1 MLRATLA
8 MTILTFGFFSL
19 AQERC
24 GTKNPQTGVFE
35 NWMSDKIQLK
45 KRRSAENAR
54 TLVSPVYQIPVVVH
68 ILHQGEAIGTGSNL
82 SFNRIK
88 GQIDSLNADFR
99 RFNADTVNTPSEF
112 LPVAADAGIEFV
124 LARQN
129 PEGHPTNGISRVEVP
144 RAYNPKALDDLI
156 TIRSLAY
163 WPVDQY
169 LNIYVGQLRS
179 GTARSLLGYTI
190 FPETDLAGINDDPD
204 RLYLDAVFVDYRFFG
219 SNVVSL
225 RNRSFESRG
234 RTLTHELGHFLGLR
248 HIWGDGNCDFDDF
261 VDDTPK
267 ADADNIR
274 YTSPCTF
281 PNPNDRRVCVPN
293 EPEMFQNYMDL
304 TDDVCMNLF
313 TEGQTMRMR
322 TVLENSP
329 RRSSLLNSNGL
340 KEPLRF
346 QHDLAVTQILSP
358 GSSECSNQFTP
369 TVELTNWGT
378 DTISSYAVS
387 LIINGDSVSTRAIQN
402 MLAPFDSDTVSF
414 SNQLM
419 SSPPLTVSF
428 SVLMVDGMPDENSSN
443 NTASTNIEYNGSVL
457 LPYMESFEAG
467 TDLLGSIGAPSIWN
481 IRSAL
486 KESAENQALT
496 FNAFQNSVASGS
508 ENTLRTPPLNLTGF
522 ENVDLIF
529 SYAYS
534 DDPGSFNDGLQIRM
548 SYDCGNTFNTEP
560 IFEAVGAALS
570 TTANLQSGNEFSPA
584 SEDDW
589 ITTSILLPKQEDENS
604 YGDRVVLEF
613 FGLNGSGNNLFIDDI
628 IVDVADRAR
637 NDASIIGLDAPQATC
652 NDSLTITMSIRNV
665 GLLEINTLKINYTI
679 NNSPFNAAFSGLN
692 IPPDEF
698 QEIDFKIANSASVNE
713 LFVEITEVNA
723 ATDGLTSLNSIQST
737 FRIDSE
743 QDEFPLK
750 LDFEEP
756 DNWTTSS
763 PGGKTLWKRTSL
775 GQNNLLRA
783 DSFEERS
790 LGVESWFIS
799 PELSTGG
806 LDSAGLYFRASYGQ
820 RAGFNDMLSIFI
832 SKNCGETYLENTP
845 VFQADSDS
853 LSITEVNQR
862 WIPSSDRDWKA
873 YEIDLKPFLTRKEN
887 IRFAFV
893 FLNGNGNDLYLD
905 DIYIRANDPPRHE
918 ESFLLFP
925 NPSVGSSFNLSFNY
939 QQKQEVIIQLFSTN
953 GKLIFKRNIRNAL
966 NQIITLDAPSEP
978 GLYLVSV
985 SGRNFTN
992 TQKLVINP

>member
-1 MLRATLA
+1 
-8 MTILTFGFFSL
+8 
-19 AQERC
+19 
-24 GTKNPQTGVFE
+24 
-35 NWMSDKIQLK
+35 MSNKIKLK
-45 KRRSAENAR
+45 KLRSAENAR
-54 TLVSPVYQIPVVVH
+54 TLESSIYQVPVVVH
-68 ILHQGEAIGTGSNL
+68 ILHRGEAIGTGSNL
-82 SFNRIK
+82 SFNRIR

-99 RFNADTVNTPSEF
+99 RFNADTINTPSEF
-112 LPVAADAGIEFV
+112 LPVAADTGIEFV
-124 LARQN
+124 LARQS
-129 PEGHPTNGISRVEVP
+129 PEGHPTNGISRVEVL
-144 RAYNPKALDDLI
+144 RAYNPKVIDDLI
-156 TIRSLAY
+156 IMRSLSY
-163 WPVDQY
+163 WPADQY

-179 GTARSLLGYTI
+179 GTPRSLLGYTI
-190 FPETDLAGINDDPD
+190 FPETGLAGISDDPD

-225 RNRSFESRG
+225 RNRNFESRG

-267 ADADNIR
+267 ADSDNVR

-281 PNPNDRRVCVPN
+281 PNPNDGRVCVPN

-304 TDDVCMNLF
+304 TDDICMNLF
-313 TEGQTMRMR
+313 TEGQKMRMR
-322 TVLENSP
+322 TVLEKSP
-329 RRSSLLNSNGL
+329 RRNSLLTSNGL

-369 TVELTNWGT
+369 AVELTNWGT
-378 DTISSYAVS
+378 DTISSYKVS
-387 LIINGDSVSTRAIQN
+387 LIINEDSVSTRAIQN
-402 MLAPFDSDTVSF
+402 ILASFDSDTISF
-414 SNQLM
+414 SNQFM
-419 SSPPLTVSF
+419 SPPPLAISF
-428 SVLMVDGMPDENSSN
+428 SVLTVDGISDEDNSN
-443 NTASTNIEYNGSVL
+443 NTASINIEYNSSVP
-457 LPYMESFEAG
+457 LPYTESFETG
-467 TDLLGSIGAPSIWN
+467 TNLLGSIGAPSIWS

-486 KESAENQALT
+486 KESAENQALA
-496 FNAFQNSVASGS
+496 FNAFQNSISSGS
-508 ENTLRTPPLNLTGF
+508 DNVLRTPPLNLTGF

-534 DDPGSFNDGLQIRM
+534 DDPGSFNDGLQIRI
-548 SYDCGNTFNTEP
+548 SYDCGNTFNVEP

-570 TTANLQSGNEFSPA
+570 TTANLQTDDEFTPA

-589 ITTSILLPKQEDENS
+589 VTTSTLLPKQEDGNS
-604 YGDRVVLEF
+604 YSDQVVLEF
-613 FGLNGSGNNLFIDDI
+613 LGLNGSGNNLFIDDI

-637 NDASIIGLDAPQATC
+637 NDASIIGLNVPQASC

-665 GLLEINTLKINYTI
+665 GLVEINTLKINYTI
-679 NNSPFNAAFSGLN
+679 NNSPFNTTFAGLN
-692 IPPDEF
+692 IPLDGF
-698 QEIDFKIANSASVNE
+698 QEIDFKIENSTLVNE

-763 PGGKTLWKRTSL
+763 PSGRTLWKRTSL
-775 GQNNLLRA
+775 GQNSLLKTN
-783 DSFEERS
+783 SFEERS

-806 LDSAGLYFRASYGQ
+806 LDSVGLYFRTSYGQ

-853 LSITEVNQR
+853 LSITEANQR
-862 WIPSSDRDWKA
+862 WIPSSDQDWKA
-873 YEIDLKPFLTRKEN
+873 YEINLKPFLTRKEN
-887 IRFAFV
+887 IRLAFV

-905 DIYIRANDPPRHE
+905 DIYIRANDPPIHE
-918 ESFLLFP
+918 ESFLIFP
-925 NPSVGSSFNLSFNY
+925 NPSIGSSFNLSFHY
-939 QQKQEVIIQLFSTN
+939 QQKQEVTIQLFSTN
-953 GKLIFKRNIRNAL
+953 GKLIFKRNISNAL
-966 NQIITLDAPSEP
+966 NQIVTLNAPSDP
-978 GLYLVSV
+978 GLYFVNV
-985 SGRNFTN
+985 SGNDFTH